1 MRLKKVNKVDQKL
14 FTDRA
19 ETGSKV
25 SFHSSRL
32 CMHDHE
38 SASNVIEATGEI
50 NTKGCGNSEVG
61 IRRRQRPWQKGRAPE
76 ALTMTLASALR

>member
-1 MRLKKVNKVDQKL
+1 MKLKKVNEVDQKL
-14 FTDRA
+14 FTDKA

-25 SFHSSRL
+25 SFHYSRL

-38 SASNVIEATGEI
+38 SASNVIEAAGEI
-50 NTKGCGNSEVG
+50 NTKSCGTSKVG
-61 IRRRQRPWQKGRAPE
+61 IRRSRSLGRAPE